1 MSKTFEKGQHYMGLI
16 LCGAA
21 VFAAGVFFGTL
32 AGAVMVS
39 AGIQLE
45 KRRANETQ
53 GKK

>member
-21 VFAAGVFFGTL
+21 VFAAGTFC
-32 AGAVMVS
+32 GAVMVS
-39 AGIQLE
+39 IGIQLD

-53 GKK
+53 NEK

>member
-21 VFAAGVFFGTL
+21 VFAAGTFC
-32 AGAVMVS
+32 GAVMVS
-39 AGIQLE
+39 IGIQLE

-53 GKK
+53 SEK